1 MKVQTK
7 MTSYGV
13 GPVKPLAGTAPG
25 PMPRTDPPS
34 ATGKQSSKNVGETNQ
49 KPKSGQDQKF
59 SNLNILQFNLGGFS
73 KKKTEIEHF
82 LDKHN
87 IHVALF
93 QETQK
98 GKNTDIHITKF
109 TATHCNCN
117 QCQGSVTY
125 IRNDITGK
133 TLNQP
138 ENTTCIQKSII
149 WYSERKFMIYNVY
162 NPPLNNLQLQ
172 NTLTESVFTNT
183 IVAGDFNSQ

>member
-98 GKNTDIHITKF
+98 GK
-109 TATHCNCN
+109 
-117 QCQGSVTY
+117 
-125 IRNDITGK
+125 
-133 TLNQP
+133 TL
-138 ENTTCIQKSII
+138 ISI
-149 WYSERKFMIYNVY
+149 
-162 NPPLNNLQLQ
+162 
-172 NTLTESVFTNT
+172 
-183 IVAGDFNSQ
+183 